1 MLERIESTIDQ
12 IERVINKIS
21 PSFALQRAKARQM
34 LGAYEA
40 AKPRRNRK
48 MMGESRG
55 PDLVANESLESLR
68 AQARFLDENY
78 DIVTG
83 ALDTLVAR
91 TVGPKGIMVEP
102 MVKTLDGDLHDD
114 VNSQLNELFNEWWK
128 MPEVTREYSGA
139 LCEQL
144 AARTWLRDGE
154 VFAQIIEG
162 NKRGLIPNA
171 DMPFYIELMEP
182 DFVPVNYENTQ
193 IRLFQG
199 VEKNEWNRAVRYWV
213 YKGHPNDYSFRLP
226 AIEDLKPIDG
236 DDLIHLKMV
245 KRIGQTRGI
254 SLLHAVITRLEDLK
268 DYEESERVA
277 ARISAAAAF
286 YIKKGNPDAYIPE
299 DDTDEYE
306 ERSFKVKPG
315 IIFDRLREGEEV
327 GSIQSNRPSTL
338 LEPFRNAMVKAFAA
352 GTKISYS
359 SASKDYNGSYSA
371 QRQELVEQ
379 WEHYTTLQQQFA
391 SRFKRPIYERFVR
404 MAVLTN
410 KLNLPKNVDR
420 ATLTK
425 AHYQGPAMPWID
437 PKKES
442 EANERNNRAG
452 YNTRSAIIRSRNENP
467 IEVEQ
472 QLSRERKREK
482 ELGLVLSS
490 NAEYDY
496 QEPQTEVEDDA
507 T

>member
-1 MLERIESTIDQ
+1 
-12 IERVINKIS
+12 
-21 PSFALQRAKARQM
+21 
-34 LGAYEA
+34 
-40 AKPRRNRK
+40 
-48 MMGESRG
+48 
-55 PDLVANESLESLR
+55 
-68 AQARFLDENY
+68 
-78 DIVTG
+78 
-83 ALDTLVAR
+83 
-91 TVGPKGIMVEP
+91 
-102 MVKTLDGDLHDD
+102 
-114 VNSQLNELFNEWWK
+114 
-128 MPEVTREYSGA
+128 
-139 LCEQL
+139 
-144 AARTWLRDGE
+144 
-154 VFAQIIEG
+154 
-162 NKRGLIPNA
+162 
-171 DMPFYIELMEP
+171 
-182 DFVPVNYENTQ
+182 
-193 IRLFQG
+193 
-199 VEKNEWNRAVRYWV
+199 
-213 YKGHPNDYSFRLP
+213 LP

-410 KLNLPKNVDR
+410 KLNLPSDVDR
-420 ATLTK
+420 STITK